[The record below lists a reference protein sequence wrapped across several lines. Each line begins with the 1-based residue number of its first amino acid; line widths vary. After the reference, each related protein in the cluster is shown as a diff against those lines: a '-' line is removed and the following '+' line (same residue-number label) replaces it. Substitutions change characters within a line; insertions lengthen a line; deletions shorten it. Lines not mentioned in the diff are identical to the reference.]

1 LRRRVTG
8 ALEKWSLS
16 TEPGLS
22 ARFGLYSAAPFDRS
36 VFSGRLF
43 RAINPQRWRS
53 AKHHKEAVR
62 MRSFLGFS
70 LLAAV
75 ALSSG
80 CASAPRPQP
89 LVRSYPTD
97 KKRDPATDPSNATVS
112 VEQATETSSSTSL
125 SSRFTKLFSRQD
137 SSDRMPL
144 PRSDQPPGNGPG
156 DDASRQALGRDF

>member
-1 LRRRVTG
+1 M
-8 ALEKWSLS
+8 
-16 TEPGLS
+16 
-22 ARFGLYSAAPFDRS
+22 RF
-36 VFSGRLF
+36 
-43 RAINPQRWRS
+43 
-53 AKHHKEAVR
+53 
-62 MRSFLGFS
+62 FLGFS

-89 LVRSYPTD
+89 LVRSSPAD
-97 KKRDPATDPSNATVS
+97 KKRETATDASNATVT

-144 PRSDQPPGNGPG
+144 PRNDQPPASGPG
-156 DDASRQALGRDF
+156 GDAFRQDLGRDF

>member
-1 LRRRVTG
+1 VTF
-8 ALEKWSLS
+8 EW
-16 TEPGLS
+16 
-22 ARFGLYSAAPFDRS
+22 S

-43 RAINPQRWRS
+43 RAINPQHWRS

-62 MRSFLGFS
+62 MRSLLGFS

-75 ALSSG
+75 AMISG

-89 LVRSYPTD
+89 LVRSSPTD
-97 KKRDPATDPSNATVS
+97 KKRDTASDTANAPVS

-144 PRSDQPPGNGPG
+144 PRSDQPPGNGAG
-156 DDASRQALGRDF
+156 DDASRADLARDF